1 MRNDADFA
9 AYLAARWPFLVRSL
23 VLVGCPR
30 GEAED
35 VARAALARCYEA
47 WDEVLEADDVDVV
60 VYRAVLDGWHR
71 AQRRRRRGA
80 ARPAERPGRPELP
93 DLVPPADLPAAVL
106 LRRALE
112 AELAGLAAEDR
123 EALVLRFGADLSE
136 VQVADV
142 LEVPLA
148 TVRERVARSLATI
161 DLAALG
167 EMSR

>member
-9 AYLAARWPFLVRSL
+9 AYLAARWPFVVRTL
-23 VLVGCPR
+23 VLVGCR
-30 GEAED
+30 QGEAED

-60 VYRAVLDGWHR
+60 VYRTVLDGWHR
-71 AQRRRRRGA
+71 AQRRRRDGTG
-80 ARPAERPGRPELP
+80 PLPEPPEPSEPITSVDPLP
-93 DLVPPADLPAAVL
+93 AVL

-112 AELAGLAAEDR
+112 AELAGLAPEDR
-123 EALVLRFGADLSE
+123 EALVLRFGADLSD
-136 VQVADV
+136 VQVAEV

-148 TVRERVARSLATI
+148 TVRERVARSLRSI

>member
-9 AYLAARWPFLVRSL
+9 AYLAARWPFVVRTL
-23 VLVGCPR
+23 VLVGCPQ

-60 VYRAVLDGWHR
+60 VYRTVLDGWHR
-71 AQRRRRRGA
+71 AQRRRRGGTG
-80 ARPAERPGRPELP
+80 PLPEPITSVDPLP
-93 DLVPPADLPAAVL
+93 AVL

-112 AELAGLAAEDR
+112 AELAGLAPEDR
-123 EALVLRFGADLSE
+123 EALVLRFGADLSD
-136 VQVADV
+136 VQVAEV

-148 TVRERVARSLATI
+148 TVRERVARSLRSI

>member
-9 AYLAARWPFLVRSL
+9 AYLAARWPFVVRTL
-23 VLVGCPR
+23 VLVGCPQ

-60 VYRAVLDGWHR
+60 VYRTVLDGWHR
-71 AQRRRRRGA
+71 AQRRRRGGA
-80 ARPAERPGRPELP
+80 GRRPAPITSVDPLP
-93 DLVPPADLPAAVL
+93 AVL

-112 AELAGLAAEDR
+112 AELAGLAPEDR
-123 EALVLRFGADLSE
+123 EALVLRFGADLSD
-136 VQVADV
+136 VQVAEV

-148 TVRERVARSLATI
+148 TVRERVARSLRSI